1 MYKGN
6 PFWILMNH
14 HLGSMP
20 PRSSSITL
28 LAKLSII
35 RLVNEQRP
43 TDEITQIFGVSI
55 QDMARI
61 VGQTRPICLR
71 LFNEGWTNRM
81 VSTATGLSVDS
92 LVLIRWTL
100 RYLITVNGNP
110 SHGGPPSH
118 GPPGLNQHVFH
129 GDAPEE

>member
-1 MYKGN
+1 
-6 PFWILMNH
+6 MNH

-20 PRSSSITL
+20 PHFSITL
-28 LAKLSII
+28 LAKVSVI
-35 RLVNEQRP
+35 RLVNEEQP
-43 TDEITQIFGVSI
+43 TEEITKIFGISMEEI
-55 QDMARI
+55 IRI
-61 VGQTRPICLR
+61 IGQTRPICLH

-81 VSTATGLSVDS
+81 ISTVTGLSVDS

-110 SHGGPPSH
+110 SQGGPPGH
-118 GPPGLNQHVFH
+118 GPPGLNQHMFH